1 MLKRLGLLLV
11 ALLVLSACGSSDSGD
26 SAETTDNATTTNEAV
41 ASDSG
46 SGIET
51 AVEVSW
57 ELSGNSVSVFIKDAN
72 GDSCVESTNPDC
84 EGFYIG
90 WEANFDDLSK
100 NIVYED
106 PTVINDLVAGDE
118 IDFLLMYQEIPGGS
132 EPIEVKRY
140 PFVFNG

>member
-1 MLKRLGLLLV
+1 MLKKLSLLLV
-11 ALLVLSACGSSDSGD
+11 AILVLSACGSADGGD
-26 SAETTDNATTTNEAV
+26 AAETTDSATTTTEAV
-41 ASDSG
+41 GSDSG
-46 SGIET
+46 SGIQT

-57 ELSGNSVSVFIKDAN
+57 EVSGNSVSVFIKDAN

-100 NIVYED
+100 NITYED
-106 PTVINDLVAGDE
+106 PTVINDLIAGDQ
-118 IDFLLMYQEIPGGS
+118 IDFLLMYQEIAGGS

-140 PFVFNG
+140 PFTFNG